1 MSCVLCVMSG
11 ILCPY
16 CTTPLHSTTS
26 LPISPYLSNFTP
38 CDPNLNLSAAAGAAI
53 IFPTVGWDIYKY
65 LLFRYRV

>member
-1 MSCVLCVMSG
+1 MSG

-38 CDPNLNLSAAAGAAI
+38 CDPNLNLSAAAGAAV
-53 IFPTVGWDIYKY
+53 IFPTVGISTNISFSDTVFEEK
-65 LLFRYRV
+65 